1 MSLLFNRKFSRVHK
15 NLRISPRAL
24 GVALRVLV
32 DRIRAGKTGYISA
45 PLDQAIDA
53 IHGHLSPD
61 TPYLIDSV
69 GGIISCCGIAGSE
82 KVEQFEKVAYVPR
95 MLVHAMI
102 EYDKDWSLFD
112 ASETWIWI
120 LKRCVN
126 RVLAQLNSYAA
137 QNNQRRRYSLYDES
151 QPQQP
156 RVPYSQSQQRRPQQP
171 PVPYSQSQQPRRQ
184 SQRQCADDDRKCADD
199 DDDRRTAADVWRD
212 LPRHLETM
220 SKIKFTMH
228 GIEQVMEMQ
237 GIPDTFRFVIVD
249 RIYHN
254 WLIDGA
260 EWEAEVTD
268 ENALAMMA
276 WWCKGI
282 WCVKGHFQQMYKFDN
297 FD

>member
-184 SQRQCADDDRKCADD
+184 SQRQPRRQSEQPRRQSQRQCADDDRKCADD
-199 DDDRRTAADVWRD
+199 DWRLSGCTCATEATEISLYDTTGTVFVDSCLGSMRVVVAVD
-212 LPRHLETM
+212 LDFLFLLRVVVGLVTLVVQ
-220 SKIKFTMH
+220 SN
-228 GIEQVMEMQ
+228 
-237 GIPDTFRFVIVD
+237 VIRSAV
-249 RIYHN
+249 
-254 WLIDGA
+254 
-260 EWEAEVTD
+260 
-268 ENALAMMA
+268 
-276 WWCKGI
+276 
-282 WCVKGHFQQMYKFDN
+282 
-297 FD
+297 